1 MKFKLKGSTA
11 EKLTVSLPP
20 SKSYAQR
27 ALIAASLAE
36 GRSRVVMGKPLPEDV
51 VLMIRALRKMGI
63 KIKGDS
69 VYGTRPKTPSNVL
82 NMGASGT
89 GLRFMT
95 AFSTLAEDGYTILT
109 GNTSLLKRPI
119 GPLVE
124 AINLLGGYAIAAG
137 ENGRPP
143 VIVKGKKMK
152 GGKVEIKSSESSQ
165 YISAL
170 LLVSPKNEA
179 ETRIYWEN
187 KVSEHYVRMTEYV
200 MNAFGVEVHE
210 EENSYLIR
218 PSDYRPVSFKVPPDA
233 SSASFFIIFAMLAER
248 QIEISGLAREPIQA
262 DLEELVKVLEAMGIK
277 YSFEDSGMRVYGKVP
292 DKPLK
297 IDLKNAPDLFPPLSV
312 LGCRVPVEIYGISHV
327 KFKESNRLLSMGS
340 ELSKL
345 GCKVESNQNEIK
357 IIPSGTI
364 NKGISLKGWKDHRV
378 VMALSVLCAALGISC
393 TIDGYETVKKS
404 YPTFF
409 EEMKKNG
416 FEVEVFER

>member
-1 MKFKLKGSTA
+1 MKFKLKGSIA
-11 EKLTVSLPP
+11 EKLKVSLPP

-36 GRSRVVMGKPLPEDV
+36 GESRVVMNKPLPEDV

-63 KIKGDS
+63 KIRGDS
-69 VYGTRPKTPSNVL
+69 VHGARPKPPSNVL
-82 NMGASGT
+82 SMGASGT

-95 AFSTLAEDGYTILT
+95 AFSTLAEDGYTVLT

-124 AINLLGGYAIAAG
+124 AINQLGGYAISAG

-143 VIVKGKKMK
+143 VIVKGKRMK
-152 GGKVEIKSSESSQ
+152 GGSTEVKSSESSQ

-179 ETRIYWEN
+179 ETRIYWKN

-210 EENSYLIR
+210 EENSYFIS
-218 PSDYRPVSFKVPPDA
+218 PSDYRSVSFKVPPDA
-233 SSASFFIIFAMLAER
+233 SSASFFIVLAMLAER
-248 QIEISGLAREPIQA
+248 QIEIAELKREPIQA
-262 DLEELVKVLEAMGIK
+262 DLEELVNVLEAMEIK
-277 YSFEDSGMRVYGKVP
+277 YSFDGNGMRVYGNVP

-297 IDLKNAPDLFPPLSV
+297 IDLRNAPDLLPPLSV

-345 GCKVESNQNEIK
+345 GCKVDLGQDEIN
-357 IIPSGTI
+357 ISPSGTV
-364 NKGISLKGWKDHRV
+364 NKGVSLKGWKDHRV

-409 EEMKKNG
+409 EEMEKNG
-416 FEVEVFER
+416 FEVKIFER